1 MANTVNDNFNVYQK
15 TNNEIIEKGIDT
27 TNKYQQETINTIQSI
42 SNNNPIELQKI
53 FLILSISILKIF
65 KRYI

>member
-53 FLILSISILKIF
+53 FLILINQHSQDF
-65 KRYI
+65 

>member
-42 SNNNPIELQKI
+42 SNNPIELQKI

-65 KRYI
+65 K

>member
-27 TNKYQQETINTIQSI
+27 TNKYQQQTINTIQSI

-65 KRYI
+65 K

>member
-53 FLILSISILKIF
+53 SLILINQHSQDF
-65 KRYI
+65 

>member
-65 KRYI
+65 K

>member
-27 TNKYQQETINTIQSI
+27 TNKYHKKLLTQFNQSQTTT
-42 SNNNPIELQKI
+42 L
-53 FLILSISILKIF
+53 
-65 KRYI
+65 

>member
-42 SNNNPIELQKI
+42 SNNPIELQKI
-53 FLILSISILKIF
+53 FLILINQHSQDF
-65 KRYI
+65 